1 MLGKEP
7 TVILKVI
14 EEIIRAAIPLALI
27 FGWVHWTEAQTGTV
41 VLFVGVLVG
50 GLSVLATRSQ
60 VTPDPK
66 VDALIKEAVKSP
78 PHTTVETVK
87 TAVEAKE

>member
-41 VLFVGVLVG
+41 VLFVGVLA
-50 GLSVLATRSQ
+50 VLATRSQ

-87 TAVEAKE
+87 TAVEARE